1 MRRIHAIHESF
12 SIPFHPLPFF
22 TRLNAM
28 PVHNIINKVWNIFFW
43 HYLLYDNRP
52 NNQIKVMFLIIY
64 LEAYSV
70 RFAIIQ
76 FSQHQ
81 NPLEHSIRRDR
92 INLKTIQERSRK
104 LISDNGS

>member
-1 MRRIHAIHESF
+1 
-12 SIPFHPLPFF
+12 
-22 TRLNAM
+22 
-28 PVHNIINKVWNIFFW
+28 
-43 HYLLYDNRP
+43 
-52 NNQIKVMFLIIY
+52 MFLIIY